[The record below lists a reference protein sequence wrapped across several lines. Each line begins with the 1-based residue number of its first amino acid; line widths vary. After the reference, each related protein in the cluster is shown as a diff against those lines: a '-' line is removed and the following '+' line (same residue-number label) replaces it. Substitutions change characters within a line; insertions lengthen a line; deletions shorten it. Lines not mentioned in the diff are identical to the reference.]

1 MWWHSCTEISRKLNT
16 KEEFEIHFIGSEFS
30 LIKKHLAIRISSLAD
45 CSITAWSYCGTLL
58 RAVLNATPPVVGVR
72 RMGEKS
78 MFSSGFAAGFA
89 QFMAAQLSNHKN
101 VGCFLVILLLFL
113 CFIAFLIPHFA

>member
-1 MWWHSCTEISRKLNT
+1 MLWHSCTEISRKLNT
-16 KEEFEIHFIGSEFS
+16 KEKFEIYFIGSVFS
-30 LIKKHLAIRISSLAD
+30 IIKKHLAIRISSLAD
-45 CSITAWSYCGTLL
+45 CSITARSYCGTLL

-89 QFMAAQLSNHKN
+89 QLMAAQLSSHKN
-101 VGCFLVILLLFL
+101 MGFLVILLLFL